1 MSLEEQ
7 IKNYSAN
14 LINITTQIEKI
25 NKDLQTLR
33 EQKKQYDNALI
44 NTLTQNNLQDQEI
57 NFMNKRIS
65 LGIENNYDTL
75 SYKFLEECL
84 LKLYKNDET
93 KVKQVIKFIKAQRI
107 KKSNYCIKM
116 N

>member
-1 MSLEEQ
+1 MSVENK
-7 IKNYSAN
+7 IKTYSAN
-14 LINITTQIEKI
+14 LINILSQIEKL
-25 NKDLQTLR
+25 NKELQQLR
-33 EQKKQYDNALI
+33 EQKKQYDQALI
-44 NTLTQNNLQDQEI
+44 TTLTNNNLQDQEI

-84 LKLYKNDET
+84 LKLFKNDEN
-93 KVKQVIKFIKAQRI
+93 KVKQIIKFIKSQRT

>member
-1 MSLEEQ
+1 MTLEEQ
-7 IKNYSAN
+7 IKNYSGNIIN
-14 LINITTQIEKI
+14 LSTQIDI
-25 NKDLQTLR
+25 LNKQLQQLR
-33 EQKKQYDNALI
+33 EQKKQYDQALI
-44 NTLTQNNLQDQEI
+44 SAMTQNNLQDQEI
-57 NFMNKRIS
+57 NYMNKSITI
-65 LGIENNYDTL
+65 GVENSYDTL

-84 LKLYKNDET
+84 LKLYRNDEN